1 MKISTE
7 DVRHIS
13 RLARLNI
20 TDEETEVMR
29 GQLDSI
35 LTYVDKLGELDTKD
49 VSPMSHVIP
58 LQNVLREDVDKES
71 LPREKALANAPE
83 KSDGCYRVPKI
94 IE

>member
-1 MKISTE
+1 VKISTE